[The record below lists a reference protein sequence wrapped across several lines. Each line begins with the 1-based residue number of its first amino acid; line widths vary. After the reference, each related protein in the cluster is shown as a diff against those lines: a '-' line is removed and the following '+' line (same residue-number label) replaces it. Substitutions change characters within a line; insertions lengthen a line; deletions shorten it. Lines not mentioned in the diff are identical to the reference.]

1 MNSLS
6 NSKRNFLN
14 KKTRSNLF
22 VITALLIPVIHFIIF
37 WVLVNFN
44 SILMAFQRFDT
55 ATGKEYFTW
64 ANFADIPVVFNKY
77 GKVLEGLKNTTLT
90 WVFQLFFLQ
99 PWGFLLTFFIYKKI
113 PLSGVWRTYLFIPA
127 LLPAVAMTSIFSY
140 IILPNAPVGQ
150 FLSSVTGNT
159 PPMLLTDPKY
169 ANTTVISYVF
179 LTNFGGQF
187 VLFSGAMGRIPK
199 ELAESAQL
207 DGANLRTELFR
218 IVIPLCW
225 PTISM
230 IILLNIAGFF
240 AVSGPVL
247 LLTQGEAGTYTM
259 AYYFFAQ
266 TKNNALYQPAAIG
279 IMFTVILF
287 PIVVLA
293 RWALGKV
300 YADVEF

>member
-1 MNSLS
+1 MAYLS
-6 NSKRNFLN
+6 VYPGIASCCC
-14 KKTRSNLF
+14 
-22 VITALLIPVIHFIIF
+22 
-37 WVLVNFN
+37 
-44 SILMAFQRFDT
+44 D
-55 ATGKEYFTW
+55 
-64 ANFADIPVVFNKY
+64 DIYIQLYHIAECACRTVFKFCY
-77 GKVLEGLKNTTLT
+77 GKCSAYAVDGSEVCQHDGDQLCVPYKLRRTVL
-90 WVFQLFFLQ
+90 
-99 PWGFLLTFFIYKKI
+99 
-113 PLSGVWRTYLFIPA
+113 
-127 LLPAVAMTSIFSY
+127 
-140 IILPNAPVGQ
+140 
-150 FLSSVTGNT
+150 
-159 PPMLLTDPKY
+159 
-169 ANTTVISYVF
+169 
-179 LTNFGGQF
+179 
-187 VLFSGAMGRIPK
+187 LFSGAMGRIPK

>member
-1 MNSLS
+1 MNYLS
-6 NSKRNFLN
+6 NTKKSFLN

-22 VITALLIPVIHFIIF
+22 VISALLIPIIHFFIF

-44 SILMAFQRFDT
+44 SILMAFQRFDVK
-55 ATGKEYFTW
+55 TGKEYFTL
-64 ANFADIPVVFNKY
+64 ANFTDIPVVFNKY

-90 WVFQLFFLQ
+90 WAFQLFLLQ
-99 PWGFLLTFFIYKKI
+99 PWGFLLTFFIYTKI
-113 PLSGVWRTYLFIPA
+113 PLHGVWRTYLFIPA

-140 IILPNAPVGQ
+140 ILLPGAPVGQ
-150 FLSSVTGNT
+150 FLSLVTGKT

-169 ANTTVISYVF
+169 ANSTVIFYIF
-179 LTNFGGQF
+179 ITNFGGQF
-187 VLFSGAMGRIPK
+187 VLFSGAMGRISK
-199 ELAESAQL
+199 ELVESAQL
-207 DGANLRTELFR
+207 DGASLGTELCK

-240 AVSGPVL
+240 AASGPVL
-247 LLTQGEAGTYTM
+247 LLTEGDGGTFTM
-259 AYYFFAQ
+259 AYYFFTQ
-266 TKNNALYQPAAIG
+266 TKGNALYQPAAVG

-287 PIVVLA
+287 PIVVIA
-293 RWALGKV
+293 RRALGKV

>member
-1 MNSLS
+1 MNISS
-6 NSKRNFLN
+6 SKKNFLN

-22 VITALLIPVIHFIIF
+22 VISALLIPVVHFFIF

-55 ATGKEYFTW
+55 STGKEYFTF

-77 GKVLEGLKNTTLT
+77 GKALEGLKNTTLT
-90 WVFQLFFLQ
+90 WAFQLFFLQ

-140 IILPNAPVGQ
+140 ITLSNAPVGQ
-150 FLSSVTGNT
+150 FITFVTGT
-159 PPMLLTDPKY
+159 PHMLLTDPKY
-169 ANTTVISYVF
+169 ANTTIIVYVF

-199 ELAESAQL
+199 ELVESAQL
-207 DGANLRTELFR
+207 DGAALKTELFR
-218 IVIPLCW
+218 IVLPLCW

-240 AVSGPVL
+240 AVTGPVL
-247 LLTQGEAGTYTM
+247 LLTQGESGTYTM
-259 AYYFFAQ
+259 AYYFFAE
-266 TKNNALYQPAAIG
+266 TKNNALYQPAAVG

-287 PIVVLA
+287 PIVVLT
-293 RWALGKV
+293 RWGLGKV